1 MNATDSLS
9 LVVPV
14 LPMSGR
20 CQPAALAAAADVPS
34 VVSFARPAARVCARP
49 GLTTC
54 SHGCCATATGLP
66 SRSVTDWIGLG
77 GHHTPPDRIV
87 AVTLAISSGLTGLTP
102 RVNESRPWKYCDCG
116 SSYCGLRE
124 SGSAGSVTG
133 SLPAAL
139 DARVWRSPSR
149 CAICTTAGMPV
160 RPSRSTNATL
170 GEVARASGREIGS
183 A

>member
-20 CQPAALAAAADVPS
+20 CQPAAPAAAADVPS
-34 VVSFARPAARVCARP
+34 VVSFARPAV
-49 GLTTC
+49 TTC
-54 SHGCCATATGLP
+54 SHGCAATATGLP
-66 SRSVTDWIGLG
+66 PESVTDWIGLG
-77 GHHTPPDRIV
+77 GHHTPSDRIV

-102 RVNESRPWKYCDCG
+102 SGNESSPWKYCDCG
-116 SSYCGLRE
+116 SLYCGLWE
-124 SGSAGSVTG
+124 SGSAGSVMG
-133 SLPAAL
+133 SPPAAL
-139 DARVWRSPSR
+139 EARVCRSPSR

-170 GEVARASGREIGS
+170 GEVASASGREIGS

>member
-20 CQPAALAAAADVPS
+20 CQPAALAAAVDVPP
-34 VVSFARPAARVCARP
+34 VVSFERPAASVCARP

-54 SHGCCATATGLP
+54 SHGCWATATCCP
-66 SRSVTDWIGLG
+66 FRSVTDWIGLG
-77 GHHTPPDRIV
+77 GHHTPSDRTV
-87 AVTLAISSGLTGLTP
+87 AVTLAISKGLTGLTP

-116 SSYCGLRE
+116 SLYSGLRE

-133 SLPAAL
+133 SPPAAL
-139 DARVWRSPSR
+139 EARVCRSPTR
-149 CAICTTAGMPV
+149 CA
-160 RPSRSTNATL
+160 
-170 GEVARASGREIGS
+170 
-183 A
+183 